1 MSIRSLEAERQSI
14 LERME
19 RRRETYRR
27 MLTDGIDI
35 REASVPQVTV
45 VNGTGS
51 RTPAVYNY
59 SPAPTHFPRSSL
71 MRVIS
76 DHPLLCALGVAAVVV
91 IGPRR
96 IAHTVT
102 SSGALMGALS
112 ERNQLNIDMIG
123 RLLSMVGAYT
133 QARRHEPRGR

>member
-1 MSIRSLEAERQSI
+1 
-14 LERME
+14 
-19 RRRETYRR
+19 
-27 MLTDGIDI
+27 
-35 REASVPQVTV
+35 V
-45 VNGTGS
+45 
-51 RTPAVYNY
+51 
-59 SPAPTHFPRSSL
+59 